1 MAKTD
6 YRSID
11 EYHAAFPPE
20 IQERLQQI
28 RSVIHTV
35 APEATEVISYQ
46 IPAFK
51 IGKYFLIYYAAFT
64 GHLSLSSPWSAAFLQ
79 HFEADLQGKKVSR
92 SAIQFPNAQPL
103 PVALIEKMVAFRKKE
118 TAVKAPARK

>member
-6 YRSID
+6 YQSID

-20 IQERLQQI
+20 IQERMQQV
-28 RSVIHTV
+28 RSVIHDV

-51 IGKYFLIYYAAFT
+51 IGKHFLVYYAAFT
-64 GHLSLSSPWSAAFLQ
+64 RHLSLSSPWSPAFLQ
-79 HFEADLQGKKVSR
+79 HFEAGLKDRKVSR
-92 SAIQFPNAQPL
+92 SAIQFPLNQPL
-103 PVALIEKMVAFRKKE
+103 PLALIREMVAFRKKE
-118 TAVKAPARK
+118 TAGQ